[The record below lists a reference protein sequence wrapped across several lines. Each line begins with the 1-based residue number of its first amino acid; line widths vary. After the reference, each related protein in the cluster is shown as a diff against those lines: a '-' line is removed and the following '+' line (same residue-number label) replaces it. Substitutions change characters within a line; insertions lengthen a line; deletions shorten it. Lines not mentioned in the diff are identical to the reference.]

1 MRTRLYKYL
10 VISLLAVFGI
20 TGLTGC
26 GDDITEQYYVGSEV
40 KTKDFKVEKNQW
52 GWNDVYNRYEA
63 TISVKEI
70 DERLYEFGTIAATVF
85 VNEEAPDGSIYEV
98 QKNLPF
104 VQAYKDLATPYT
116 EYIGFDIFYGN
127 GTNPSV
133 TFYIQTSDG
142 SPDTPVLPDAYN
154 FKLALIWDSETK

>member
-10 VISLLAVFGI
+10 VISLLTVFGI

-40 KTKDFKVEKNQW
+40 KTRDFKVEKNQW

-70 DERLYEFGTIAATVF
+70 DERLYEL
-85 VNEEAPDGSIYEV
+85 

-142 SPDTPVLPDAYN
+142 SPDTPVLPNTYN